1 MDKFSIKMVNSEQ
14 GRILKNLINE
24 HALLRASRL
33 EKSIF
38 FLKRACSRNRDT
50 RVVRGTSRM

>member
-38 FLKRACSRNRDT
+38 FLSEHA
-50 RVVRGTSRM
+50 RVIGTPE